1 MKTKSI
7 FLLLSLLLLVI
18 ISCNRSDNDKS
29 MSGDNLKQR
38 SASARVSSTKPL
50 MVGVFGGGP
59 IYQKRE
65 TSIPDLKSSG
75 FTHVV
80 VWTIHIDENGN
91 LNFNGEF
98 PLVKDGVYIGADK
111 YPNFASDIAS
121 LKTGTTSVVRVEF
134 GLSAAGSGTFA
145 NIKSL
150 VASDGTS
157 SKSILYKNFQALK
170 RAIPAVDAMNFD
182 DESTYDVASSVD
194 FGVMLGNLGYK
205 ITLCPYTQ
213 SDYWSSVASK
223 TNARKPGTVDL
234 VMLQCY
240 DGGAG
245 NNPCKWNIFGD
256 IPVYGSFWGGS
267 TSDITSKMRSWKTT
281 CGTNGAFMWIYD
293 EMVNTPGKAAGYA
306 SAIKAGLK

>member
-7 FLLLSLLLLVI
+7 FLCLNLLLTVI
-18 ISCNRSDNDKS
+18 LSCNRADNDKAI
-29 MSGDNLKQR
+29 SGNNQEQI
-38 SASARVSSTKPL
+38 STSARVSTAKPL

-65 TSIPDLKSSG
+65 VSIPDLKSSG

-80 VWTIHIDENGN
+80 VWTIHIDDKGN

-98 PLVKDGVYIGADK
+98 PLVQNGVYIGANK
-111 YPNFASDIAS
+111 YPNFANDMAS
-121 LKTGTTSVVRVEF
+121 LKNGTTSVVRVEF
-134 GLSAAGSGTFA
+134 GLSAAESKTFA

-150 VASDGTS
+150 VASQGTGTN
-157 SKSILYKNFQALK
+157 SILYKNFQALK

-182 DESTYDVASSVD
+182 DESTYDVKSSVD

-213 SDYWSSVASK
+213 RDYWSSVASQ

-240 DGGAG
+240 AGGNG
-245 NNPCKWNIFGD
+245 NSPCDWNIFGN

-267 TSDITSKMRSWKTT
+267 TTDITSTVKSWKSN

-293 EMVNTPGKAAGYA
+293 EMVGNGKAAQYA
-306 SAIKAGLK
+306 TAIKNGLK